1 MKIGRRTDRM
11 NRPRKYTEEERK
23 ARKYKKDVEYN
34 KANTIRLPI
43 NLNKETDKDILL
55 HLSTIP
61 NKQGYIKDLI
71 RSDMAAR
78 LSDDGQSLDS
88 VLYAEEADAILSM
101 LEDQNA

>member
-1 MKIGRRTDRM
+1 MS
-11 NRPRKYTEEERK
+11 RPRKYTEEERK
-23 ARKYKKDVEYN
+23 EKHQQYN
-34 KANTIRLPI
+34 ADYDKANTTRLAVK
-43 NLNKETDKDILL
+43 LNNSTDKDILNF
-55 HLSTIP
+55 LSTIP